1 LFRKSIKSDRLKLRE
16 DDVLIVYTDGV
27 TEAMNPQRECFG
39 EERLLESIRK
49 YGSLKVE
56 PMVDKIHD
64 EITIFTGGQAQSDD
78 ITLVAIREKMKAE
91 DVIFSRRKKLFELVN
106 KEGKSIKDACKETG
120 LSKTCYYKFKKK
132 YEKYGVKALKE
143 DTGKT
148 KVEEKHISIEDKAKI
163 YDIIRKNP
171 ELGPKKI
178 SKLLNTEE
186 YDFTE
191 IPEAVIYEELK
202 RERLNTKELRVAFVE
217 KGTKGKRLKRPGTP
231 FISIEGNVVMMPDKP
246 KLMPKLPLPEQPLSP
261 KIGEAYEDTGDE
273 IFETEEVNGETTG
286 RVDDKE
292 GDKKEDFVW
301 GSAVF
306 SDEELLGDSI
316 LEDMDDEKADKTDEL
331 FNDDEAVFSDESFK
345 QEEFDDSITSSIA
358 EDLLGEEL
366 GEENT
371 TQGTDDEY
379 EQRESFVE
387 IMKDMGF
394 DRTTVLPNSTE
405 TKRKQT
411 ESAVKELNVKRYV
424 ESGLWFYKQGLY
436 NKARDEFQKA
446 IDEDPNY
453 LEASQYMGDTLY
465 RLGKLDEAKKI
476 YEEVRKL
483 DPDNVYV
490 LENLG
495 VILANQ
501 GEYKKAVWLWGEV
514 LKLNPARRDIID
526 KIRHLQKIIRQKYS

>member
-1 LFRKSIKSDRLKLRE
+1 MITQNREDYLRAIFYLNEQGAEKIKSVNIAQFLNYRLDMFFVASFLTFMVIPFA
-16 DDVLIVYTDGV
+16 DDVV
-27 TEAMNPQRECFG
+27 F
-39 EERLLESIRK
+39 
-49 YGSLKVE
+49 
-56 PMVDKIHD
+56 
-64 EITIFTGGQAQSDD
+64 
-78 ITLVAIREKMKAE
+78 
-91 DVIFSRRKKLFELVN
+91 
-106 KEGKSIKDACKETG
+106 
-120 LSKTCYYKFKKK
+120 
-132 YEKYGVKALKE
+132 
-143 DTGKT
+143 
-148 KVEEKHISIEDKAKI
+148 
-163 YDIIRKNP
+163 
-171 ELGPKKI
+171 
-178 SKLLNTEE
+178 
-186 YDFTE
+186 
-191 IPEAVIYEELK
+191 
-202 RERLNTKELRVAFVE
+202 
-217 KGTKGKRLKRPGTP
+217 KGKKASMVLK
-231 FISIEGNVVMMPDKP
+231 NV
-246 KLMPKLPLPEQPLSP
+246 
-261 KIGEAYEDTGDE
+261 DE